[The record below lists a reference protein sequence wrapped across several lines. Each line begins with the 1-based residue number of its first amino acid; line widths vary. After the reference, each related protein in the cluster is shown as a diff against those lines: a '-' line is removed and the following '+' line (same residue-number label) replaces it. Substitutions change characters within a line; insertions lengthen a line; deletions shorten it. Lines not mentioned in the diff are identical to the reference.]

1 MLTEKVKL
9 TVVKINIS
17 SLFKKVS
24 FCENF
29 RAVFFAKL
37 SSLYVFITKKKKKKK
52 QLQTHFMFADSAL
65 SSCLLLLASG
75 SCIYL
80 VGKRSTDNFS
90 NFPPEILAAS
100 IGTLA
105 INFRSLFN
113 LLSPFFFHNSYCK

>member
-52 QLQTHFMFADSAL
+52 TVANTLYVCRFSA
-65 SSCLLLLASG
+65 
-75 SCIYL
+75 
-80 VGKRSTDNFS
+80 V
-90 NFPPEILAAS
+90 
-100 IGTLA
+100 
-105 INFRSLFN
+105 
-113 LLSPFFFHNSYCK
+113 